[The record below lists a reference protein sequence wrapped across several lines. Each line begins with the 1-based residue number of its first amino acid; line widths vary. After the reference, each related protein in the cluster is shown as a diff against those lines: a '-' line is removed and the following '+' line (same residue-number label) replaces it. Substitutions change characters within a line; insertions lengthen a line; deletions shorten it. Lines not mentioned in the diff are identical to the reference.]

1 MKKILNF
8 SLIILGIFTLFFSFN
23 NFTSAQSLNA
33 PCKVKN
39 AYFQPAGTQ
48 PDAWYSDTNK
58 PTVKIVIETE
68 NCAGK
73 ELDISLLEDDYG
85 VANDDAV
92 EGLDNIKLNVIASN
106 ITEITV
112 KAGEDECEIRPNLD
126 CDYFYIEVKGDV
138 EDNYV
143 SEGKPGGELKYECD
157 SFCDEN
163 FEFVGT
169 NYGNARAV
177 WFFFGT
183 GVSDQRGPYETIAAC
198 NQAREDF
205 KTTTGNES
213 NSRCFFKLTFD
224 PTPPPPT
231 QFTAGTSSYDNTY
244 ELLAPIPGVVPGN
257 VVGPDFNLG
266 NYVNNLIKVII
277 GLASAMAVFMIVFGG
292 IEWMMS
298 DSFVSKGQ
306 GKKKILDAIKG
317 LVLALG
323 SYLILITINPNL
335 VIIDF
340 RLDKQTIDIQKDEAA
355 YEPYDN
361 DTPTTS
367 SGYKIKGSSFQSP
380 SPTNGVPNFVSNLT
394 SGYSINKITVNTSS
408 KKALF
413 VAKKTGSP
421 DIQVEVPIEIGSNGT
436 SAPGKGKSGD
446 KKTPIGNFKI
456 GTDRRFSTSTNPA
469 VFTRDKKT
477 NLGSMFITIVQ
488 ERGIGFHGQKDNL
501 LRKTNGCVRMYND
514 DLILL
519 APHMKTGVDVQII

>member
-8 SLIILGIFTLFFSFN
+8 SFIILGIFTLFFSFN
-23 NFTSAQSLNA
+23 NLTSAQSLNA

-198 NQAREDF
+198 NQARADF
-205 KTTTGNES
+205 KTTTGNET

-340 RLDKQTIDIQKDEAA
+340 RLEKQTVKLQEVADDGSVLTINYSNK
-355 YEPYDN
+355 
-361 DTPTTS
+361 
-367 SGYKIKGSSFQSP
+367 SGECP
-380 SPTNGVPNFVSNLT
+380 VDCVNL
-394 SGYSINKITVNTSS
+394 
-408 KKALF
+408 L
-413 VAKKTGSP
+413 P
-421 DIQVEVPIEIGSNGT
+421 EVPIKNSSGKQVEKEVKNRLAKLTQSLSSDINIAGKWGATEAWQPSRTHKAACHRKGTCIDANFNGIT
-436 SAPGKGKSGD
+436 VTPSVVKSFVTKADAAGLCAIYEVSSAQALNSMLQGGVPSKNVKNYGTWISAPH
-446 KKTPIGNFKI
+446 
-456 GTDRRFSTSTNPA
+456 FSIYG
-469 VFTRDKKT
+469 
-477 NLGSMFITIVQ
+477 GS
-488 ERGIGFHGQKDNL
+488 
-501 LRKTNGCVRMYND
+501 C
-514 DLILL
+514 
-519 APHMKTGVDVQII
+519 